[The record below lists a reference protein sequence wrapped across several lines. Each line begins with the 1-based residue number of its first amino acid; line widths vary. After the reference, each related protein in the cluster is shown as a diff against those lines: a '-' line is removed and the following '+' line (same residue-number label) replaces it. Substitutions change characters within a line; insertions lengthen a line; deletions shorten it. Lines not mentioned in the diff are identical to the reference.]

1 VFEDAGMLSPLSE
14 ILMTSD
20 EIKETS
26 RAFMQRSGEST
37 EDVAHALHP
46 DMTADD
52 VTRYLAGEPPI
63 DEDGRG
69 FKVDEVMAEFA
80 ASIEEI
86 EEEHSN
92 DLA

>member
-1 VFEDAGMLSPLSE
+1 MLVPLSE

-20 EIKETS
+20 EIKEAI
-26 RAFMQRSGEST
+26 RDFMQRSGESA
-37 EDVAHALHP
+37 EEVAHALHP

-52 VTRYLAGEPPI
+52 VTRYLAGEPAI

-80 ASIEEI
+80 ASIEAI

>member
-1 VFEDAGMLSPLSE
+1 
-14 ILMTSD
+14 
-20 EIKETS
+20 
-26 RAFMQRSGEST
+26 MQRSGESA
-37 EDVAHALHP
+37 EEVAHALHP
-46 DMTADD
+46 DMTADH
-52 VTRYLAGEPPI
+52 VTRYLAGEPAI

-69 FKVDEVMAEFA
+69 FKFDEVMAEFA